1 MDRSREMI
9 ENLRKENKEAIKSK
23 KVLSDQMKEELQR
36 QRKAIRDEIEG
47 VADILI
53 QAREKRLSVMR
64 ESQVREQVIEAVKQR
79 KEALRAAELARQE
92 ELLRQREFAEQQ
104 RALQEQQ
111 LLQQQLQLQEDE
123 RQQRLF
129 RARAEQLRRE
139 REENLSAFLLRQQEA
154 QLQQQQQQQQQEQ
167 LLLQQQHQDL
177 RLRRAREMQRSH
189 AQLVEHEL
197 QRQTLRQA
205 AQESSVPSPSSPSVP
220 EAPPS
225 RQVIAWYQRFTDNYR
240 MRQLQDR
247 ALRLKG
253 AVFDT

>member
-1 MDRSREMI
+1 MNQSREII

-23 KVLSDQMKEELQR
+23 KMLSEQMKAELQR

-53 QAREKRLSVMR
+53 QAREKRLSVIR
-64 ESQVREQVIEAVKQR
+64 ENQVREQVIEAVRQR
-79 KEALRAAELARQE
+79 KEALRAAELARHE
-92 ELLRQREFAEQQ
+92 EVLRRRELAEQQ
-104 RALQEQQ
+104 RALQAQQ

-139 REENLSAFLLRQQEA
+139 REENLSAFLRRQQEA
-154 QLQQQQQQQQQEQ
+154 QLLQEQQQQEQ
-167 LLLQQQHQDL
+167 EL

-205 AQESSVPSPSSPSVP
+205 QEPSTPSPSSVP

-225 RQVIAWYQRFTDNYR
+225 RQVIAWYQRFTDNFR

-253 AVFDT
+253 AVFDS

>member
-1 MDRSREMI
+1 MNQSREII

-23 KVLSDQMKEELQR
+23 KMLSEQMKAELQR

-53 QAREKRLSVMR
+53 QAREKRLSVIR
-64 ESQVREQVIEAVKQR
+64 ENQVREQVIEAVRQR
-79 KEALRAAELARQE
+79 KEALRAAELARHE
-92 ELLRQREFAEQQ
+92 EVLRRRELVEQQ
-104 RALQEQQ
+104 RALQAQQ

-139 REENLSAFLLRQQEA
+139 REENLSAFLRRQQEA
-154 QLQQQQQQQQQEQ
+154 QLLQEQQQQEQ
-167 LLLQQQHQDL
+167 EL

-205 AQESSVPSPSSPSVP
+205 QEPSEPSSVP

-225 RQVIAWYQRFTDNYR
+225 RQVIAWYQRFTDNFR

-253 AVFDT
+253 AVFDS

>member
-1 MDRSREMI
+1 MDLSREMI

-23 KVLSDQMKEELQR
+23 RMLSDQMKAELQR

-53 QAREKRLSVMR
+53 QAREKRLSVIR
-64 ESQVREQVIEAVKQR
+64 ENQVREQVIEAVKQR
-79 KEALRAAELARQE
+79 KEALRAAELTRHE
-92 ELLRQREFAEQQ
+92 ELLRQREFADQQ

-139 REENLSAFLLRQQEA
+139 REENLSAFLLRQQ
-154 QLQQQQQQQQQEQ
+154 QQQQQQQHEQ
-167 LLLQQQHQDL
+167 L

-205 AQESSVPSPSSPSVP
+205 QESSSPSLQSSSVP

-225 RQVIAWYQRFTDNYR
+225 RQVIAWYQRFTDNFR

-253 AVFDT
+253 AVFDS

>member
-1 MDRSREMI
+1 MNQSREII

-23 KVLSDQMKEELQR
+23 KMLSEQMKAELQR

-53 QAREKRLSVMR
+53 QAREKRLSVIR
-64 ESQVREQVIEAVKQR
+64 ENQVREQVIEAVRQR
-79 KEALRAAELARQE
+79 KEALRAAELARHE
-92 ELLRQREFAEQQ
+92 EVLRRRELVEQQ
-104 RALQEQQ
+104 RALQAQQ

-139 REENLSAFLLRQQEA
+139 REENLSAFLRRQQEA
-154 QLQQQQQQQQQEQ
+154 QLLQEQQQQEEQ
-167 LLLQQQHQDL
+167 EL

-205 AQESSVPSPSSPSVP
+205 QEPSEPPPPSSVP

-225 RQVIAWYQRFTDNYR
+225 RQVIAWYQRFTDNFR

-253 AVFDT
+253 AVFDS

>member
-1 MDRSREMI
+1 MNQSREII

-23 KVLSDQMKEELQR
+23 KMLSEQMKAELQR

-53 QAREKRLSVMR
+53 QAREKRLSVIR
-64 ESQVREQVIEAVKQR
+64 ENQVREQVIEAVRQR
-79 KEALRAAELARQE
+79 KEALRAAELARHE
-92 ELLRQREFAEQQ
+92 EVLRRRELAEQQ
-104 RALQEQQ
+104 RALQAQQ

-129 RARAEQLRRE
+129 RARAEQVRRE
-139 REENLSAFLLRQQEA
+139 REENLSAFLRRQQEA
-154 QLQQQQQQQQQEQ
+154 QLLQEQQQQEQ
-167 LLLQQQHQDL
+167 EL

-205 AQESSVPSPSSPSVP
+205 QEPSAPSPSSVP

-225 RQVIAWYQRFTDNYR
+225 RQVIAWYQRFTDNFR

-253 AVFDT
+253 AVFDS

>member
-1 MDRSREMI
+1 MNQSREII

-23 KVLSDQMKEELQR
+23 KMLSEQMKAELQR

-53 QAREKRLSVMR
+53 QAREKRLSVIR
-64 ESQVREQVIEAVKQR
+64 ENQVREQVIEAVRQR
-79 KEALRAAELARQE
+79 KEALRAAELARHE
-92 ELLRQREFAEQQ
+92 EVLRRRELAEQQ
-104 RALQEQQ
+104 RALQAQQ

-129 RARAEQLRRE
+129 RARAEQVRRE
-139 REENLSAFLLRQQEA
+139 REENLSAFLRRQQEA
-154 QLQQQQQQQQQEQ
+154 QLLQEQQQQEQ
-167 LLLQQQHQDL
+167 EL

-205 AQESSVPSPSSPSVP
+205 QEPSEPPSPSSVP

-225 RQVIAWYQRFTDNYR
+225 RQVIAWYQRFTDNFR

-253 AVFDT
+253 AVFDS

>member
-9 ENLRKENKEAIKSK
+9 ENLRKENKEVIKSK
-23 KVLSDQMKEELQR
+23 RMLSDQMKAELQR

-53 QAREKRLSVMR
+53 QAREKRLSVIR
-64 ESQVREQVIEAVKQR
+64 ENQVREQVIEAVKQR
-79 KEALRAAELARQE
+79 KEALRAAELARHE
-92 ELLRQREFAEQQ
+92 ELLRQREFADQQ

-111 LLQQQLQLQEDE
+111 LVQQQLQLQEDE

-139 REENLSAFLLRQQEA
+139 REENLSAFLLRQQ
-154 QLQQQQQQQQQEQ
+154 QQQQQQ
-167 LLLQQQHQDL
+167 L

-205 AQESSVPSPSSPSVP
+205 QESSSPSLQSSSVP

-225 RQVIAWYQRFTDNYR
+225 RQVIAWYQRFTDNFR

-253 AVFDT
+253 AVFDS

>member
-9 ENLRKENKEAIKSK
+9 ENLRKENKEVIKSK
-23 KVLSDQMKEELQR
+23 RMLSDQMKAELQR

-53 QAREKRLSVMR
+53 QAREKRLSVIR
-64 ESQVREQVIEAVKQR
+64 ENQVREQVIEAVKQR
-79 KEALRAAELARQE
+79 KEYLRAAELARHEE
-92 ELLRQREFAEQQ
+92 ELLRQREFADQQ

-111 LLQQQLQLQEDE
+111 LVQQQLQLQEDE

-139 REENLSAFLLRQQEA
+139 REENLSAFLLRQQ
-154 QLQQQQQQQQQEQ
+154 QQQQQQ
-167 LLLQQQHQDL
+167 L

-205 AQESSVPSPSSPSVP
+205 QESSSPSLQSSSVP

-225 RQVIAWYQRFTDNYR
+225 RQVIAWYQRFTDNFR

>member
-154 QLQQQQQQQQQEQ
+154 QQQQQQQQEQ
-167 LLLQQQHQDL
+167 LMLQQQHQDL

>member
-1 MDRSREMI
+1 MNQSREII

-23 KVLSDQMKEELQR
+23 KMLSEQMKAELQR

-53 QAREKRLSVMR
+53 QAREKRLSVIR
-64 ESQVREQVIEAVKQR
+64 ENQVREQVIEAVRQR
-79 KEALRAAELARQE
+79 KEALRAAELARHE
-92 ELLRQREFAEQQ
+92 EVLRRRELAEQQ
-104 RALQEQQ
+104 RALQAQQ

-129 RARAEQLRRE
+129 RARAEQVRRE
-139 REENLSAFLLRQQEA
+139 REENLSAFLRRQQEA
-154 QLQQQQQQQQQEQ
+154 QLIQEQQQQEQ
-167 LLLQQQHQDL
+167 EL

-205 AQESSVPSPSSPSVP
+205 QEPSDPPPSSVP

-225 RQVIAWYQRFTDNYR
+225 RQVIAWYQRFTDNFR

-253 AVFDT
+253 AVFDS